1 MAAATLGQLEPFDPQ
16 VDDWVI
22 YTERTEQFFVANG
35 ITDDAK
41 KVAVLLTV
49 IEGIAY
55 ALLRNLLAPAKPAKK
70 SFDVVVKVMKDHL
83 KPKPLV
89 IAERFKFHRRNQHE
103 EETVAQYLTELR
115 KFSEP

>member
-16 VDDWVI
+16 VDDWVM

-49 IEGIAY
+49 IGGKAYCPATKPTGTCEASREVVRRSGEG
-55 ALLRNLLAPAKPAKK
+55 
-70 SFDVVVKVMKDHL
+70 
-83 KPKPLV
+83 
-89 IAERFKFHRRNQHE
+89 HE
-103 EETVAQYLTELR
+103 GP
-115 KFSEP
+115 S